1 MAPSRLHWMNIEKS
15 IAVKVELQSEI
26 KMNLQKGMVYTT
38 DRNYDFMCHE
48 RAEYHSSGIRHCDA
62 KPLHNMIMRMQDDSL
77 EMGIFLDEDIN
88 GLAEIQSI

>member
-1 MAPSRLHWMNIEKS
+1 MNIEKS

-26 KMNLQKGMVYTT
+26 KMNLKKGMVYTV

-62 KPLHNMIMRMQDDSL
+62 QPLHNMIMRMQDDSL
-77 EMGIFLDEDIN
+77 EMGIFLDDDIN
-88 GLAEIQSI
+88 GLAEIQHI